1 MNNNKPIDSEIL
13 KTGDDA
19 LEHSDV
25 EILPERILGMQ
36 KLEVIFNQKGY
47 LICQSSGER
56 IYDFDEVVAIF
67 LPLSSST
74 DQAMAV
80 HRSHAP
86 EFVQRCLLT
95 LY

>member
-1 MNNNKPIDSEIL
+1 M
-13 KTGDDA
+13 
-19 LEHSDV
+19 EHNDV

-36 KLEVIFNQKGY
+36 KLEAIFKQNGY

-56 IYDFDEVVAIF
+56 IYNFDEVAAIF
-67 LPLSSST
+67 LPLSSSI

-86 EFVQRCLLT
+86 EFLHRCLLAQF
-95 LY
+95 